1 MEVCVRNLNRWM
13 MSFSMAV
20 VFCTFASETTVSAKN
35 GVVAT
40 LPLKRGF
47 YVDNDTP
54 CGQASNASMLLV
66 LRKGT
71 INGAKELCDFRRIE
85 QVGTASYRVTQ
96 ACKDLA
102 SRGRAQTVW
111 VTLEIADD
119 SHFMSKEV
127 GNKRYCEQSSLPDP
141 WRDNDIADLIK

>member
-1 MEVCVRNLNRWM
+1 MRNINRLM
-13 MSFSMAV
+13 LSFFMLV
-20 VFCTFASETTVSAKN
+20 VVGAFASETTVSAKN
-35 GVVAT
+35 GVVAS

-54 CGQASNASMLLV
+54 CGEASNASMLLV
-66 LRKGT
+66 LRRG
-71 INGAKELCDFRRIE
+71 IISGAKELCELRRIE
-85 QVGTASYRVTQ
+85 RVGTASYRVTQ

-111 VTLEIADD
+111 VTLEIAND
-119 SHFMSKEV
+119 SSFMSKEV